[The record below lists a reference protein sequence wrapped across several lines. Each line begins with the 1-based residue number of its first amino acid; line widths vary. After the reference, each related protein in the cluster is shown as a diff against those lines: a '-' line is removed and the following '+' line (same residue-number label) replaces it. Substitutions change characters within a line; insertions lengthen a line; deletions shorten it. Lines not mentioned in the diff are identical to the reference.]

1 MIKPFRKKK
10 IPKTIGLKK
19 KKNITKERRLKGSHL
34 HNISIGG
41 KYGLAILIIFI
52 LLMVSTTMVA
62 ISIMQSQSDMRVLQE
77 QGDRA
82 LLTNE
87 LSSEIN
93 AKALAA
99 LSYVQFGNETHLNDF
114 EERKERVNDL
124 LEHLDEGINGE
135 QQETLFNE
143 VVDHNQKLDEMFD
156 EELMPIIGSP
166 ETTVRLYVNR
176 YTSLTSTT
184 SLYFEYLREHII
196 NDRDDAVVNAEQSQ
210 NFALIILI
218 SSMLVSFSIGGV
230 LVILISRHVS
240 KHLKSVVTISD
251 RIATGDLNVESIDYQ
266 GKDEIGRLSSSINQ
280 MRTQLITMINQIKQ
294 TSQLVDRQSEQ
305 LYQSSDD
312 VKSGT
317 EQIAATMEELASG
330 TESQANHAGNLAET
344 MRVFAEKM
352 TALHTSSE
360 TINVSSD
367 QVLTETD
374 LGNTAMTKSIK
385 QMSSIDQIVK
395 NAVGRVEGLDQQTKQ
410 ISKLIAVI
418 KDIADQ
424 TNLLALNAAI
434 EAARAGEQGLG
445 FAVVADEVRKLAEQV
460 SESVTD
466 ITNIVMTIQSESK
479 EVTGTL
485 KQGYE
490 EVAKGT
496 VDIEATGERFKA
508 IEQAISNMTSHVDT
522 VISGLSQ
529 LADDTEQVNGS
540 VQEIASIS
548 EQSAAGVEQTSAS
561 VEEASSAIEEISE
574 GANTLRQ
581 SSKKLNDLVE
591 EFNL

>member
-10 IPKTIGLKK
+10 ITKTIGLKK
-19 KKNITKERRLKGSHL
+19 KKDITKERKLKSFHL

-52 LLMVSTTMVA
+52 LLMISTTLVA
-62 ISIMQSQSDMRVLQE
+62 LSVIQSQSDMRMLQE

-99 LSYVQFGNETHLNDF
+99 LSYVQFGNETHMNDF
-114 EERKERVNDL
+114 EERKERVNYL
-124 LEHLDEGINGE
+124 LDHLDEGINGD

-143 VVDHNQKLDEMFD
+143 VVDHNQSLDEMFY
-156 EELMPIIGSP
+156 EELVPIVGEA

-176 YTSLTSTT
+176 YTNLTSTT

-196 NDRDDAVVNAEQSQ
+196 DDRDAAVVDAEQSQ
-210 NFALIILI
+210 NFALVILI
-218 SSMLVSFSIGGV
+218 SSMLVSFLIGLI

-240 KHLKSVVTISD
+240 KHLRSVVNISD
-251 RIATGDLNVESIDYQ
+251 RIATGDLNVELIDYQ

-330 TESQANHAGNLAET
+330 TETQANHAGDLAET
-344 MRVFAEKM
+344 MRSFAEKM

-360 TINVSSD
+360 TINASSD

-374 LGNTAMTKSIK
+374 SGNTAMTKSIK

-490 EVAKGT
+490 EVAQGT
-496 VDIEATGERFKA
+496 IDIEATGERFKA
-508 IEQAISNMTSHVDT
+508 IEQAISNMTNHVDT
-522 VISGLSQ
+522 VMSGLSQ
-529 LADDTEQVNGS
+529 LASDTEQVNGS

-561 VEEASSAIEEISE
+561 VEEASSAIEEISD

-581 SSKKLNDLVE
+581 SSKKLTDLVK

>member
-1 MIKPFRKKK
+1 
-10 IPKTIGLKK
+10 
-19 KKNITKERRLKGSHL
+19 
-34 HNISIGG
+34 
-41 KYGLAILIIFI
+41 
-52 LLMVSTTMVA
+52 
-62 ISIMQSQSDMRVLQE
+62 
-77 QGDRA
+77 
-82 LLTNE
+82 
-87 LSSEIN
+87 
-93 AKALAA
+93 
-99 LSYVQFGNETHLNDF
+99 
-114 EERKERVNDL
+114 
-124 LEHLDEGINGE
+124 
-135 QQETLFNE
+135 
-143 VVDHNQKLDEMFD
+143 
-156 EELMPIIGSP
+156 
-166 ETTVRLYVNR
+166 
-176 YTSLTSTT
+176 
-184 SLYFEYLREHII
+184 
-196 NDRDDAVVNAEQSQ
+196 
-210 NFALIILI
+210 
-218 SSMLVSFSIGGV
+218 MLVSFLIGLI

-240 KHLKSVVTISD
+240 KHLRSVVNISD
-251 RIATGDLNVESIDYQ
+251 RIATGDLNVELIDYQ

-330 TESQANHAGNLAET
+330 TETQANHAGDLAET
-344 MRVFAEKM
+344 MRSFAEKM

-360 TINVSSD
+360 TINASSD

-374 LGNTAMTKSIK
+374 SGNTAMTKSIK

-490 EVAKGT
+490 EVAQGT
-496 VDIEATGERFKA
+496 IDIEATGERFKA
-508 IEQAISNMTSHVDT
+508 IEQAISNMTNHVDT
-522 VISGLSQ
+522 VMSGLSQ
-529 LADDTEQVNGS
+529 LASDTEQVNGS

-561 VEEASSAIEEISE
+561 VEEASSAIEEISD

-581 SSKKLNDLVE
+581 SSKKLTDLVK